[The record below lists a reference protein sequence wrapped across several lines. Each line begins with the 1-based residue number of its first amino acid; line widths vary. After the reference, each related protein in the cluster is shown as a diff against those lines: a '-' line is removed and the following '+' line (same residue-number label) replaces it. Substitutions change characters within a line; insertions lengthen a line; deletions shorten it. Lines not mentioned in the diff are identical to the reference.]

1 MFRNWNKKFVNPL
14 FGVISS
20 NYSNKKNKK
29 TQIMHFHLHWSQLF
43 LDLWTHPTKATA
55 VKGEYADN
63 ISFALKGNL
72 WLSIWLST
80 PPAVCCS
87 DQDTGTSS
95 DQTWHYTGGNYML
108 RLYRRRS
115 HRVVDDDS
123 SHTISQLATG
133 NITLNINAVT
143 LTLAQNRVPNLV
155 KEAGNLRLD
164 KNVPDI

>member
-1 MFRNWNKKFVNPL
+1 
-14 FGVISS
+14 
-20 NYSNKKNKK
+20 
-29 TQIMHFHLHWSQLF
+29 
-43 LDLWTHPTKATA
+43 
-55 VKGEYADN
+55 
-63 ISFALKGNL
+63 
-72 WLSIWLST
+72 
-80 PPAVCCS
+80 
-87 DQDTGTSS
+87 
-95 DQTWHYTGGNYML
+95 ML

-143 LTLAQNRVPNLV
+143 LTLAQNRFPNLV